1 VSREIR
7 VAVAML
13 GTMVVTALPVFA
25 DEPYKTM
32 LDEPMVFTGTESLAV
47 VAADG
52 GEIRIGL
59 FAPDGDDHPVGRDLA
74 RGVAIAVE
82 HANAA
87 GGIDGTPLRVI
98 RRWADD
104 PWGAGSGEL
113 IRLVFEDRVLAVI
126 GGPDG
131 ASTHV
136 AQQVATKAFLPLIA
150 PISSDPSLTHTRVPW
165 IFRLPPDDR
174 TQAELLVVEGMLP
187 RGVRRAALVISD
199 DHDSRTTARE
209 LADAMA
215 RAGRPPAFVLATD
228 PRLEDPVALASR
240 LAELAPDGVVLSLPG
255 PSVRSALAALDGE
268 GLRCPVFLPWIAD
281 LDLEAYPP
289 HYGGP
294 IVEARPFA
302 DAQSCGPQLK
312 FERAAIQRF
321 GERPSPAMVYGFD
334 AANLLIDALR
344 AGGVG
349 RVELRRRLAELS
361 GTVGASGTIHW
372 DNGGGNTTRPVIRD
386 LDRD

>member
-1 VSREIR
+1 
-7 VAVAML
+7 
-13 GTMVVTALPVFA
+13 
-25 DEPYKTM
+25 
-32 LDEPMVFTGTESLAV
+32 
-47 VAADG
+47 
-52 GEIRIGL
+52 
-59 FAPDGDDHPVGRDLA
+59 
-74 RGVAIAVE
+74 
-82 HANAA
+82 
-87 GGIDGTPLRVI
+87 
-98 RRWADD
+98 
-104 PWGAGSGEL
+104 
-113 IRLVFEDRVLAVI
+113 
-126 GGPDG
+126 
-131 ASTHV
+131 
-136 AQQVATKAFLPLIA
+136 
-150 PISSDPSLTHTRVPW
+150 
-165 IFRLPPDDR
+165 
-174 TQAELLVVEGMLP
+174 MLP

-215 RAGRPPAFVLATD
+215 RAGRPPAFELATD

-255 PSVRSALAALDGE
+255 PSVRRALAALDGE

-344 AGGVG
+344 AGGGG
-349 RVELRRRLAELS
+349 RVELRLRLAELS

-372 DNGGGNTTRPVIRD
+372 DNGGGNTARPAIHVVNPGGR
-386 LDRD
+386 